1 MDKTESIRREMIANA
16 VPTAREQLEAT
27 HGQVWDTDELQQDF
41 TVSGFMA
48 PFLGVTRKSDGVRG
62 SMRFQ
67 ARPRFYFGFRPSG

>member
-16 VPTAREQLEAT
+16 VPTAREQLETA

-62 SMRFQ
+62 SMRFK

>member
-16 VPTAREQLEAT
+16 VPTAREKLEAT

>member
-16 VPTAREQLEAT
+16 VPTAREQLETT